1 MVYNIPAISGR
12 SLVKFEGGYTVETLF
27 DGSKH
32 GIEPYSV
39 ELSPTGDLLVLDCE
53 NSNLYKISTPLSQ
66 CMLIFH
72 LEYLLLRFIILV
84 YFVFL
89 HAILQKCLSD
99 MCKSTVQ

>member
-1 MVYNIPAISGR
+1 MVCYISAISGR

-66 CMLIFH
+66 CMLISH
-72 LEYLLLRFIILV
+72 LKYLF
-84 YFVFL
+84 
-89 HAILQKCLSD
+89 S
-99 MCKSTVQ
+99 

>member
-1 MVYNIPAISGR
+1 MVCNISAISGR

-32 GIEPYSV
+32 GIEPYSA

-66 CMLIFH
+66 RMLIPQLGKLFSFRN
-72 LEYLLLRFIILV
+72 LSFLYILACFIAKM
-84 YFVFL
+84 FVL
-89 HAILQKCLSD
+89 
-99 MCKSTVQ
+99 